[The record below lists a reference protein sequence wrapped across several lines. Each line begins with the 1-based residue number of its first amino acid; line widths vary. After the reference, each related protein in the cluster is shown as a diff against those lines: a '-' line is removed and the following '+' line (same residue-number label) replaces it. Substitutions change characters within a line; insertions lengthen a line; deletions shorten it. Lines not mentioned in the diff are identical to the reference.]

1 MARFKRYEQI
11 ETVTEYEVKVSDL
24 NKKKIIIK

>member
-24 NKKKIIIK
+24 NKKKSL